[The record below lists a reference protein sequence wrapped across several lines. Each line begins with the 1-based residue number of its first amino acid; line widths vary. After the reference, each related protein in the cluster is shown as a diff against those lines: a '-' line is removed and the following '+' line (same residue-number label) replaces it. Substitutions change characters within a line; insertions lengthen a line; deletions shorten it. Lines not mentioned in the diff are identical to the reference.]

1 MSPLKRPTKAQV
13 EAGCEAAS
21 AMMNASIQQ
30 QMGGL
35 GGCKHFDLAGFPKHL
50 HEIIRM
56 YLDGEI
62 FDVEGIYMAM
72 RGVDKTSTQP

>member
-1 MSPLKRPTKAQV
+1 MSQLKRPTKAQV

-21 AMMNASIQQ
+21 AMMNASIRN

-35 GGCKHFDLAGFPKHL
+35 GGCKHFDYADVPKHL

-62 FDVEGIYMAM
+62 CSTEGIYMAM
-72 RGVDKTSTQP
+72 RGIDETSTR